1 MTASTPAEWLPVLT
15 KRIDDGMPR
24 VRLLAR
30 YSNGDAPLP
39 ELTRNTSAAW
49 RSFQREA
56 RTNWGLM
63 VRDSVADRI
72 IPNGIT
78 VGGSA
83 DSDLALR
90 ARRIWRDNRMDSVCK
105 QWVKYGLDF
114 GESYLTCWRRDDG
127 TATITADSPETM
139 VVSVDPLQPWRIR
152 SAMRWWRDLDA
163 ESDFAIVWSGDGWQK
178 FARPCFVQS
187 SSRRRLVTRISD
199 SWVPVGDA
207 VVTGSPPPVVVY
219 QNPDGMGEVEPH
231 IDIIN
236 RINRAELQ
244 LLSTMAIQA
253 FRQRALKSAEH
264 GLPKVD
270 ENGNAIDY
278 ASIFEAAPGAL
289 WELPPGVD
297 IWESQ
302 PNDFTPML
310 SAIKE
315 HIRQLSSATKTPLPM
330 LMPDSANQSAEG
342 AHNIEKGFLFKC
354 EDRLSIAK
362 IGLEAILV
370 KAMQLEGEAV
380 EDTVDVSFES
390 PDRVT
395 LGEKYAAASLAK
407 AAGESWASIR
417 RNILNYNADQIKQD
431 DLDRAREQITLF
443 AGNSVQRPQED
454 GSR

>member
-1 MTASTPAEWLPVLT
+1 
-15 KRIDDGMPR
+15 
-24 VRLLAR
+24 
-30 YSNGDAPLP
+30 
-39 ELTRNTSAAW
+39 
-49 RSFQREA
+49 
-56 RTNWGLM
+56 
-63 VRDSVADRI
+63 
-72 IPNGIT
+72 
-78 VGGSA
+78 
-83 DSDLALR
+83 
-90 ARRIWRDNRMDSVCK
+90 
-105 QWVKYGLDF
+105 
-114 GESYLTCWRRDDG
+114 
-127 TATITADSPETM
+127 
-139 VVSVDPLQPWRIR
+139 
-152 SAMRWWRDLDA
+152 DA

-253 FRQRALKSAEH
+253 FRQRALKSTDN

-370 KAMQLEGEAV
+370 KALQIEGESV